1 MIPEEKPADTGREN
15 VNVIVGSVKLI
26 TEKNRACVPQNDK
39 VPFRVY
45 ARKLKEVRV
54 YEEDS

>member
-1 MIPEEKPADTGREN
+1 MPEEKTADIGREN

-26 TEKNRACVPQNDK
+26 TEKYRACVPQNDN
-39 VPFRVY
+39 VSFRAH